1 MTVITDTHTYG
12 LKRQQGLGMKLK
24 KNNVHIQL
32 DNNGEYTTLY
42 HWGL

>member
-12 LKRQQGLGMKLK
+12 LKRQQGLLLIT
-24 KNNVHIQL
+24 KNNVHFQL
-32 DNNGEYTTLY
+32 DKHGEYTTLY